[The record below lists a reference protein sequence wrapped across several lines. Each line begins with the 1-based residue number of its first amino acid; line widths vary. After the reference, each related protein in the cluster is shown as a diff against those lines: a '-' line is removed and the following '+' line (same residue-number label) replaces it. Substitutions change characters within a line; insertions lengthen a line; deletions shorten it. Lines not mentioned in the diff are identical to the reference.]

1 MRGHLIALHT
11 QKILRLQCKIALQD
25 NRLDNPAFIQ
35 CSDQQRKDRDFLHFG
50 DIPFHGSSPKLILL
64 RTITIE
70 ARTSTFTSVLK
81 SDSIINF
88 HSL

>member
-1 MRGHLIALHT
+1 MLEYT
-11 QKILRLQCKIALQD
+11 KKFLRLQCKIALQD
-25 NRLDNPAFIQ
+25 NRLDNPVFIQ
-35 CSDQQRKDRDFLHFG
+35 YRTSKERNETFFTSAN
-50 DIPFHGSSPKLILL
+50 IPFHDSSQKPILL
-64 RTITIE
+64 RIITIE